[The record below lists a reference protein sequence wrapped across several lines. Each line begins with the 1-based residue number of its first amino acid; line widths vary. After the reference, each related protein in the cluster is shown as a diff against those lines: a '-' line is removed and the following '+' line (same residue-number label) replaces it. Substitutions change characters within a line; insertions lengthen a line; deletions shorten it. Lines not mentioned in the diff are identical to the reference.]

1 MKRIVSSSVA
11 RPVLAW
17 AAIASVALFAG
28 CSSLSNALSSDKVDY
43 KSAKTGPSLD
53 VPPDLTNVQA
63 NDRKFVSAGGTAVLS
78 NYEAQQ
84 KVVATNPAATIAPDV
99 PGMKIMRDGNQRWLV
114 IDKPLTTEMWD
125 TLSAFWSE
133 QGFVL
138 SSNDQSTGVMQTD
151 WNENRA
157 KLNQDIIRDL
167 LGKVLDGLYSTG
179 ERDSFR
185 TRVEKDPSGGTDI
198 YITHKRMVEV
208 FTNSQKDTTKWE
220 PAPNDP
226 GLEAIFLTKLMQ
238 RFGAQQDVAKAAV
251 ENAKPG
257 APATQVVKSA
267 DTAYL
272 DISEPFDRA
281 WRRVGVALDRG
292 NFTVDDRDRSKG
304 MYYVSYVDPAAL
316 AKDNGFF
323 YSLFH
328 NKEVQDSKRAK
339 KYSVN
344 VQGRGDAQT
353 RVQVLDDKGNVD
365 NSQIAQTIIGV
376 IGNQLR

>member
-1 MKRIVSSSVA
+1 MKRIVSNSVA

-17 AAIASVALFAG
+17 AAIASLALIAG
-28 CSSLSNALSSDKVDY
+28 CSSLSSALSSDKVDY
-43 KSAKTGPSLD
+43 KSSKTGPSLD

-63 NDRKFVSAGGTAVLS
+63 ADRKYVSPAGTATLS
-78 NYEAQQ
+78 TYETQQ
-84 KVVATNPAATIAPDV
+84 KVVATNPTDTVLPAV
-99 PGMKIMRDGNQRWLV
+99 PGMKVVRDGNERWLV
-114 IDKPLTTEMWD
+114 IQKAPGDLWP
-125 TLSAFWSE
+125 TLREFWQE
-133 QGFVL
+133 NGFVL
-138 SSNDQSTGVMQTD
+138 TIDSPDTGVMETD
-151 WNENRA
+151 WAENRA

-179 ERDSFR
+179 ERDRFR
-185 TRVEKDPSGGTDI
+185 TRVERDPNGGTDI
-198 YITHKRMVEV
+198 YITHRRMVEV

-238 RFGAQQDVAKAAV
+238 RFGAQTEQAQAQVDGAKAGV
-251 ENAKPG
+251 P
-257 APATQVVKSA
+257 TSQVVKTA
-267 DTAYL
+267 DAAYL
-272 DISEPFDRA
+272 DINEPFDRA

-292 NFTVDDRDRSKG
+292 NFTVDDRDRAKG
-304 MYYVSYVDPAAL
+304 LYFVSYVDPASL

-328 NKEVQDSKRAK
+328 AKEVQDSKKAK

-344 VQGRGDAQT
+344 VQGRGDSQT

>member
-1 MKRIVSSSVA
+1 MKRIVSISVA

-17 AAIASVALFAG
+17 AAIASLALVAG
-28 CSSLSNALSSDKVDY
+28 CSSLSSALSSDKVDY
-43 KSAKTGPSLD
+43 KSSKTGPSLD

-63 NDRKFVSAGGTAVLS
+63 SDRKYVSPAGTATLS
-78 NYEAQQ
+78 TYENEQ
-84 KVVATNPAATIAPDV
+84 KVVATNPTDTVLPSV
-99 PGMKIMRDGNQRWLV
+99 PGMKVVRDGNERWLV
-114 IDKPLTTEMWD
+114 IQKAPGDLWP
-125 TLSAFWSE
+125 TLREFWQE
-133 QGFVL
+133 NGFVL
-138 SSNDQSTGVMQTD
+138 TIDSPDTGVMETD
-151 WNENRA
+151 WAENRA

-179 ERDSFR
+179 ERDRFR
-185 TRVEKDPSGGTDI
+185 TRVERDPNGGTDV
-198 YITHKRMVEV
+198 YITHRRMVEV

-238 RFGAQQDVAKAAV
+238 RFGVQADQAKAQV
-251 ENAKPG
+251 ESAKAGGPSS
-257 APATQVVKSA
+257 QIVKTA
-267 DTAYL
+267 DAAYL
-272 DISEPFDRA
+272 DINEPFDRA

-292 NFTVDDRDRSKG
+292 NFTVDDRDREKG
-304 MYYVSYVDPAAL
+304 LYYVSYVDPASL

-328 NKEVQDSKRAK
+328 AKEVQDSKKAK
-339 KYSVN
+339 KLSVN
-344 VQGRGDAQT
+344 VQGRGDSQT

-365 NSQIAQTIIGV
+365 NSQIAQTIISV

>member
-1 MKRIVSSSVA
+1 MKRIVSNSVA

-17 AAIASVALFAG
+17 AAIASLALVAG
-28 CSSLSNALSSDKVDY
+28 CSSLSSALSSDKVDY
-43 KSAKTGPSLD
+43 KSSKTGPSLD

-63 NDRKFVSAGGTAVLS
+63 TDRKYVSPAGTATLS
-78 NYEAQQ
+78 TYETQQ
-84 KVVATNPAATIAPDV
+84 KVVATNPTDTVLPAV
-99 PGMKIMRDGNQRWLV
+99 PGMKVVRDGNERWLV
-114 IDKPLTTEMWD
+114 IQKAPGDLWP
-125 TLSAFWSE
+125 TLREFWQE
-133 QGFVL
+133 NGFVL
-138 SSNDQSTGVMQTD
+138 TIDSPDTGVMETD
-151 WNENRA
+151 WAENRA

-179 ERDSFR
+179 ERDRFR
-185 TRVEKDPSGGTDI
+185 TRVERDPNGGTDV
-198 YITHKRMVEV
+198 YITHRRMVEV

-238 RFGAQQDVAKAAV
+238 RFGAQTEQAQAQV
-251 ENAKPG
+251 ENAKSGVP
-257 APATQVVKSA
+257 TSQVVKTA
-267 DTAYL
+267 DAAYL
-272 DISEPFDRA
+272 DINEPFDRA

-292 NFTVDDRDRSKG
+292 NFTVDDRDRAKG
-304 MYYVSYVDPAAL
+304 LYFVSYVDPATL

-328 NKEVQDSKRAK
+328 AKEVQDSKKAK

-344 VQGRGDAQT
+344 VQGRGDSQT

-376 IGNQLR
+376 ISNQLR

>member
-1 MKRIVSSSVA
+1 MKRIVSNSVA

-17 AAIASVALFAG
+17 AAIASLALIAG
-28 CSSLSNALSSDKVDY
+28 CSSLSSALSSDKVDY
-43 KSAKTGPSLD
+43 KSSKTGPSLD

-63 NDRKFVSAGGTAVLS
+63 ADRKYVTPGGTATLS
-78 NYEAQQ
+78 NYETQQ
-84 KVVATNPAATIAPDV
+84 KVVAANPTDNVLPSV
-99 PGMKIMRDGNQRWLV
+99 PGMKVVRDGNERWLV
-114 IDKPLTTEMWD
+114 IQKPAGDLWP
-125 TLSAFWSE
+125 TLREFWQE
-133 QGFVL
+133 NGFVL
-138 SSNDQSTGVMQTD
+138 TIDSADTGVMETD
-151 WNENRA
+151 WAENRA

-179 ERDSFR
+179 ERDRFR
-185 TRVEKDPSGGTDI
+185 TRVERDPNGGTDI
-198 YITHKRMVEV
+198 YITHRRMVEV

-226 GLEAIFLTKLMQ
+226 GLEAIMLTKLMQ
-238 RFGAQQDVAKAAV
+238 RFGAQADQAKAQV
-251 ENAKPG
+251 ENAKAGGP
-257 APATQVVKSA
+257 TSQVVRTA
-267 DTAYL
+267 DASYL
-272 DISEPFDRA
+272 DINEPFDRA

-292 NFTVDDRDRSKG
+292 NFTVDDRDRAKG
-304 MYYVSYVDPAAL
+304 LYFVSYVDPASL

-328 NKEVQDSKRAK
+328 AKEVQDQKKAK

-344 VQGRGDAQT
+344 VQGRGDNQT

-365 NSQIAQTIIGV
+365 NSQIAQTIISV

>member
-1 MKRIVSSSVA
+1 MKRIVSNSVA

-17 AAIASVALFAG
+17 AAIASLALVAG
-28 CSSLSNALSSDKVDY
+28 CSSLSSALSSDKVDY
-43 KSAKTGPSLD
+43 KSSKTGPSLD

-63 NDRKFVSAGGTAVLS
+63 TDRKYVSPGGTATLS
-78 NYEAQQ
+78 NYESQQ
-84 KVVATNPAATIAPDV
+84 KVVAANPTDTVLPEV
-99 PGMKIMRDGNQRWLV
+99 PGMKVVRDGNERWLV
-114 IDKPLTTEMWD
+114 IQKPAGDLWP
-125 TLSAFWSE
+125 TLREFWQE
-133 QGFVL
+133 NGFVL
-138 SSNDQSTGVMQTD
+138 TIDSSDTGVMETD
-151 WNENRA
+151 WAENRA

-179 ERDSFR
+179 ERDRFR
-185 TRVEKDPSGGTDI
+185 TRVERDPNGGTDI
-198 YITHKRMVEV
+198 YITHRRMVEV

-226 GLEAIFLTKLMQ
+226 GLEAIMLTKLMQ
-238 RFGAQQDVAKAAV
+238 RFGAQADQAKAQV
-251 ENAKPG
+251 ENAKASGPS
-257 APATQVVKSA
+257 AQVVKTA
-267 DTAYL
+267 DAAYL
-272 DISEPFDRA
+272 DINEPFDRA

-292 NFTVDDRDRSKG
+292 NFTVDDRDRAKG
-304 MYYVSYVDPAAL
+304 LYFVSYVDPASL

-328 NKEVQDSKRAK
+328 AKEVQDQKKAK

-344 VQGRGDAQT
+344 VQGRGDSQT

-365 NSQIAQTIIGV
+365 NSQIAQTIISV

>member
-1 MKRIVSSSVA
+1 MKRIVSNSVA

-17 AAIASVALFAG
+17 AAIASVALVAG
-28 CSSLSNALSSDKVDY
+28 CSSLSSALSSDKVDY
-43 KSAKTGPSLD
+43 KSAKLGPTLD
-53 VPPDLTNVQA
+53 VPPDLTNVQVT
-63 NDRKFVSAGGTAVLS
+63 DRKYVTPGGTATLS
-78 NYEAQQ
+78 NYETQQ
-84 KVVATNPAATIAPDV
+84 KVVEANPTDTVLPAV
-99 PGMKIMRDGNQRWLV
+99 PGMKVVRDGNERWLV
-114 IDKPLTTEMWD
+114 IQKAPGDLWP
-125 TLSAFWSE
+125 TLREFWQE
-133 QGFVL
+133 NGFVL
-138 SSNDQSTGVMQTD
+138 TTDSPDTGVMETD
-151 WNENRA
+151 WAENRA

-179 ERDSFR
+179 ERDRFR
-185 TRVEKDPSGGTDI
+185 TRVERDPDGGTDI
-198 YITHKRMVEV
+198 YITHRRMVEV

-238 RFGAQQDVAKAAV
+238 RFGVQADQAKAQV
-251 ENAKPG
+251 ESAKAGGPSSQIVR
-257 APATQVVKSA
+257 TA
-267 DTAYL
+267 DAAYL
-272 DISEPFDRA
+272 DINEPFDRA

-292 NFTVDDRDRSKG
+292 NFTVDDRDREKG
-304 MYYVSYVDPAAL
+304 LYFVSYVDPASL

-328 NKEVQDSKRAK
+328 AKEVQDSKKAK

-344 VQGRGDAQT
+344 VQGRGDSQT

-365 NSQIAQTIIGV
+365 NSKIAQTIISV

>member
-1 MKRIVSSSVA
+1 MKRIVSNSVA

-17 AAIASVALFAG
+17 AAIASLALVAG
-28 CSSLSNALSSDKVDY
+28 CSSLSSALSSDKVDY
-43 KSAKTGPSLD
+43 KSSKTGPSLD

-63 NDRKFVSAGGTAVLS
+63 VDRKYVTPGGTATLS
-78 NYEAQQ
+78 NYENQQ
-84 KVVATNPAATIAPDV
+84 KVVAANPSTTVLPDV
-99 PGMKIMRDGNQRWLV
+99 PGMKVVRDGNERWLV
-114 IDKPLTTEMWD
+114 IQKPAGDLWP
-125 TLSAFWSE
+125 TLREFWQE
-133 QGFVL
+133 NGFVL
-138 SSNDQSTGVMQTD
+138 TIDSPDTGVMETD
-151 WNENRA
+151 WAENRA

-179 ERDSFR
+179 ERDRFR
-185 TRVEKDPSGGTDI
+185 TRVERDPNGGTDI
-198 YITHKRMVEV
+198 YITHRRMVEV

-226 GLEAIFLTKLMQ
+226 GLEAIMLTKLMQ
-238 RFGAQQDVAKAAV
+238 RFGVQADQAKAQV
-251 ENAKPG
+251 ESAKPG
-257 APATQVVKSA
+257 APATQVVKTA
-267 DTAYL
+267 DSAYL
-272 DISEPFDRA
+272 DINEPFDRA

-292 NFTVDDRDRSKG
+292 NFTVDDRDRTKG
-304 MYYVSYVDPAAL
+304 LYFVSYVDPATL

-328 NKEVQDSKRAK
+328 AKEVQDSKKAK

-344 VQGRGDAQT
+344 VQGRGDNQT

-365 NSQIAQTIIGV
+365 NSQIAQTIISV

>member
-1 MKRIVSSSVA
+1 MKRIVSNSVA

-17 AAIASVALFAG
+17 AAIASLALVAG
-28 CSSLSNALSSDKVDY
+28 CSSLSSALSSDKVDY
-43 KSAKTGPSLD
+43 KSSKTGPSLD

-63 NDRKFVSAGGTAVLS
+63 TDRKYVSPGGTATLS
-78 NYEAQQ
+78 NYESQQ
-84 KVVATNPAATIAPDV
+84 KVVAANPTDTVLPDV
-99 PGMKIMRDGNQRWLV
+99 PGMKVVRDGNERWLV
-114 IDKPLTTEMWD
+114 IQKPAGDLWP
-125 TLSAFWSE
+125 TLREFWQE
-133 QGFVL
+133 NGFVL
-138 SSNDQSTGVMQTD
+138 TIDSSDTGVMETD
-151 WNENRA
+151 WAENRA

-179 ERDSFR
+179 ERDRFR
-185 TRVEKDPSGGTDI
+185 TRVERDPNGGTDI
-198 YITHKRMVEV
+198 YITHRRMVEV

-226 GLEAIFLTKLMQ
+226 GLEAIMLTKLMQ
-238 RFGAQQDVAKAAV
+238 RFGAQADQAKAQV
-251 ENAKPG
+251 DNAKASGPS
-257 APATQVVKSA
+257 AQVVKTA
-267 DTAYL
+267 DAAYL
-272 DISEPFDRA
+272 DINEPFDRA

-292 NFTVDDRDRSKG
+292 NFTVDDRDRAKG
-304 MYYVSYVDPAAL
+304 LYFVSYVDPASL

-328 NKEVQDSKRAK
+328 AKEVQDQKKAK

-344 VQGRGDAQT
+344 VQGRGDSQT

-365 NSQIAQTIIGV
+365 NSQIAQTIISV

>member
-17 AAIASVALFAG
+17 AAIASLAFFAG

-43 KSAKTGPSLD
+43 KSTKTGPSLD
-53 VPPDLTNVQA
+53 VPPDLTSVQSA
-63 NDRKFVSAGGTAVLS
+63 DRKSVSGGTATLS
-78 NYEAQQ
+78 NFEAQQ
-84 KVVATNPAATIAPDV
+84 KVVAANPSTQVLPAV
-99 PGMKIMRDGNQRWLV
+99 PGMKVMRDGDQRWLV
-114 IDKPLTTEMWD
+114 IQKVPGDLWP
-125 TLSAFWSE
+125 TLREFWQE
-133 QGFVL
+133 NGFVL
-138 SSNDQSTGVMQTD
+138 TIDSPDTGVMETD

-157 KLNQDIIRDL
+157 KLNQDIVRDL

-179 ERDSFR
+179 ERDRFR
-185 TRVEKDPSGGTDI
+185 TRVEQDPNGGTDV

-208 FTNSQKDTTKWE
+208 FTNAQKDTTKWE

-238 RFGAQQDVAKAAV
+238 RMGAAPADAKAQVDA
-251 ENAKPG
+251 ARPG
-257 APATQVVKSA
+257 APATQVVKTA
-267 DTAYL
+267 DASYL
-272 DISEPFDRA
+272 DINEPFDRA

-292 NFTVDDRDRSKG
+292 NFTVDDRDRNKG
-304 MYYVSYVDPAAL
+304 LYYVSYVDPAAL

-323 YSLFH
+323 YTMFH
-328 NKEVQDSKRAK
+328 SKEVQDSKRAK

-344 VQGRGDAQT
+344 VQGQGDNLT
-353 RVQVLDDKGNVD
+353 RVQVLDDAGKVD

>member
-1 MKRIVSSSVA
+1 MKRIVSNSVA

-17 AAIASVALFAG
+17 AAIASLALIAG
-28 CSSLSNALSSDKVDY
+28 CSSLSSALSSDKVDY
-43 KSAKTGPSLD
+43 KSSKTGPSLD

-63 NDRKFVSAGGTAVLS
+63 ADRKYVTPGGTATLS
-78 NYEAQQ
+78 TYENQQ
-84 KVVATNPAATIAPDV
+84 KVVAANPTDTVLPDV
-99 PGMKIMRDGNQRWLV
+99 PGMKVVRDGNERWLV
-114 IDKPLTTEMWD
+114 IQKPAGDLWP
-125 TLSAFWSE
+125 TLREFWQE
-133 QGFVL
+133 NGFVL
-138 SSNDQSTGVMQTD
+138 TIDSSDTGVMETD
-151 WNENRA
+151 WAENRA

-179 ERDSFR
+179 ERDRFR
-185 TRVEKDPSGGTDI
+185 TRVERDPNGGTDI
-198 YITHKRMVEV
+198 YITHRRMVEV

-226 GLEAIFLTKLMQ
+226 GLEAIMLTKLMQ
-238 RFGAQQDVAKAAV
+238 RFGAQADQAKAQV
-251 ENAKPG
+251 ENARADGPKS
-257 APATQVVKSA
+257 QVVKTA
-267 DTAYL
+267 DASYL
-272 DISEPFDRA
+272 DINEPFDRA

-292 NFTVDDRDRSKG
+292 NFTVDDRDRAKG
-304 MYYVSYVDPAAL
+304 LYFVSYVDPASL

-328 NKEVQDSKRAK
+328 AKEVQDQKKAK

-344 VQGRGDAQT
+344 VQGRGDSQT

-365 NSQIAQTIIGV
+365 NSQIAQTIISV

>member
-1 MKRIVSSSVA
+1 MKRIVSNSVA

-17 AAIASVALFAG
+17 AAIASLALVAG
-28 CSSLSNALSSDKVDY
+28 CSSLSSALSSDKVDY
-43 KSAKTGPSLD
+43 KSSKTGPSLD

-63 NDRKFVSAGGTAVLS
+63 TDRKYVSPGGTATLS
-78 NYEAQQ
+78 NYESQQ
-84 KVVATNPAATIAPDV
+84 KVVAANPTDTVLPDV
-99 PGMKIMRDGNQRWLV
+99 PGMKVVRDGNERWLV
-114 IDKPLTTEMWD
+114 IQKPAGDLWP
-125 TLSAFWSE
+125 TLREFWQE
-133 QGFVL
+133 NGFVL
-138 SSNDQSTGVMQTD
+138 TIDSSDTGVMETD
-151 WNENRA
+151 WAENRA

-179 ERDSFR
+179 ERDRFR
-185 TRVEKDPSGGTDI
+185 TRVERDPNGGTDI
-198 YITHKRMVEV
+198 YITHRRMVEV

-226 GLEAIFLTKLMQ
+226 GLEAIMLTKLMQ
-238 RFGAQQDVAKAAV
+238 RFGAQADQAKAQV
-251 ENAKPG
+251 ENAKASGPS
-257 APATQVVKSA
+257 AQVVKTA
-267 DTAYL
+267 DAAYL
-272 DISEPFDRA
+272 DINEPFDRA

-292 NFTVDDRDRSKG
+292 NFTVDDRDRAKG
-304 MYYVSYVDPAAL
+304 LYFVSYVDPASL

-328 NKEVQDSKRAK
+328 AKEVQDQKKAK

-344 VQGRGDAQT
+344 VQGRGDSQT

-365 NSQIAQTIIGV
+365 NSQIAQTIISV